1 MLHTRLLFP
10 CVYAGV
16 YGRRPCS
23 PPPPP
28 PSPLSPTPPLT
39 ICGGWLPWA
48 EVEVEA
54 GTGLRACSWR
64 NSSHSSLCRSH
75 IFNVHSTSSTYLEGP
90 GLELGE
96 RWSLPLQRMDRNL
109 HYPLSGCVLWC
120 VYQEG
125 GSAGYEPFRCG
136 SSSHTLPCSL
146 THLVSEEVNRVS
158 SHNCGLSREGKVG
171 ILLCGQA
178 LN

>member
-1 MLHTRLLFP
+1 MEELFSLFFVQISYIQCSFNIFHISGGARVRAGGEVVLALAENGQKP
-10 CVYAGV
+10 TLPSVWMCVV
-16 YGRRPCS
+16 
-23 PPPPP
+23 
-28 PSPLSPTPPLT
+28 
-39 ICGGWLPWA
+39 
-48 EVEVEA
+48 V
-54 GTGLRACSWR
+54 
-64 NSSHSSLCRSH
+64 
-75 IFNVHSTSSTYLEGP
+75 
-90 GLELGE
+90 
-96 RWSLPLQRMDRNL
+96 
-109 HYPLSGCVLWC
+109 C

-171 ILLCGQA
+171 ILLCGQV

>member
-1 MLHTRLLFP
+1 MEELFSLFFVQISYIQ
-10 CVYAGV
+10 CSFNIFHISGGARVRAGGEV
-16 YGRRPCS
+16 V
-23 PPPPP
+23 
-28 PSPLSPTPPLT
+28 LAL
-39 ICGGWLPWA
+39 A
-48 EVEVEA
+48 EN
-54 GTGLRACSWR
+54 G
-64 NSSHSSLCRSH
+64 
-75 IFNVHSTSSTYLEGP
+75 
-90 GLELGE
+90 
-96 RWSLPLQRMDRNL
+96 QNL